1 MQKLID
7 YNKLK
12 FGFIEKINTI
22 SKEYE
27 LNKELFWISPSCNIL
42 SDKEP
47 MLYKKVFWISPN
59 DESKKVVEPG
69 LTAINK
75 TYNIICYDNEEY
87 IISKADYNI
96 LLKKLNVNICIS
108 DKKHYYIDYF
118 ILNKFKPK
126 DITNSSNLITLLLYQ
141 IEFYNKEYYNNGVFI
156 KKKIKDIEIN
166 INSSDTDILDYIYTF
181 DIENFDKDQYDFFIK
196 INTRKFIK
204 KLQYSSN
211 KHIIIYILISNKNYK
226 VKIINIAEI
235 ETNLKQYLTNNF
247 SSGIVSINTHLNTHL
262 KSYVINET
270 RNIFNT
276 GNTVN
281 VEDIDKVI
289 DEVIKEE
296 QRKFEIFFNFN
307 AEYIYPKLNE
317 YKYFIQTNSTRIDE
331 NNLLTIE
338 STEDEEDNKN
348 FIKYDKKYISINN
361 TLAKYIYNKNKI
373 QKYKYYKFYNLTNV
387 FKSVPNTYE
396 IFFYRGVSRPTKT
409 LSSIEELNEAK
420 LFFEGKT
427 NFISIT
433 RSLDIAKKFTKNTN
447 DSVNYCNYLYKIKLK
462 TGIPYI
468 DFRIL
473 GSNSIFNEAEIVLFK
488 ENCSFSYRKID
499 TIIDS
504 TCFQG
509 KKQNKECI
517 IYEVTVFLN
526 KQVTQDFLNF
536 KCFPQLKIINKSSES
551 NSFDISTLQK
561 IPTILNEVSL
571 GSVSSINF
579 SESKS
584 LSVKKESKEKT
595 PIEEE
600 PKQKTPIEEEPK
612 QKKPKQTE
620 RKGFFKNAKDA
631 FNNFFKKKNPRNK
644 YLVSREK

>member
-27 LNKELFWISPSCNIL
+27 LNKELFWISPQCNIL

-118 ILNKFKPK
+118 ILNEFKPK

-141 IEFYNKEYYNNGVFI
+141 IEFYNKEYYNNSAFI

-166 INSSDTDILDYIYTF
+166 INSSDTDILDYIYTL
-181 DIENFDKDQYDFFIK
+181 DIGNFNKDQYDFFIK
-196 INTRKFIK
+196 IDTRKFIK

-211 KHIIIYILISNKNYK
+211 KHIIIYILISNKIYK

-235 ETNLKQYLTNNF
+235 PTNLKKYLTNNF
-247 SSGIVSINTHLNTHL
+247 STNNFSSAIESINTRL
-262 KSYVINET
+262 KPYVIKET

-281 VEDIDKVI
+281 VENIDKKI

-317 YKYFIQTNSTRIDE
+317 YKYFIQTNSTCIDE

-433 RSLDIAKKFTKNTN
+433 RSLDIAKKFTRNTN

-462 TGIPYI
+462 SGVPYI

-488 ENCSFSYRKID
+488 ENCSFSYKKID

-509 KKQNKECI
+509 KEQNKECI
-517 IYEVTVFLN
+517 IYEVTVSLN
-526 KQVTQDFLNF
+526 KQVKQDFLNF

-595 PIEEE
+595 PIKEESKE
-600 PKQKTPIEEEPK
+600 KTPIKEESKE
-612 QKKPKQTE
+612 KKPLN
-620 RKGFFKNAKDA
+620 F
-631 FNNFFKKKNPRNK
+631 FNNVKNVIKGLLKKKNNPSDK
-644 YLVSREK
+644 YRV